1 MDLTVIT
8 VTWNSARSIEKQL
21 ESVRLAAKGLNFEQI
36 VVDNDSSDET
46 VEIASQFASV
56 KLIKNQSNQGFA
68 AANNQAVDLASGEYI
83 LFLNPDMELL
93 EQGSLKAMLGYL
105 KVNQEIGVLT
115 CRLVD
120 AKGEVNRFAGPRRLP
135 KIREQIAL
143 ILKLPHLWRGIL
155 KRYYYQDLDLDK
167 IQVVDTARGA
177 FMLVKREII
186 NKLGQAFDIRFHL
199 WFEDVDFC
207 RRVRGMGYKIVYHP
221 GFSCIDLVGRSFKQV
236 DHLNRQK
243 QFMASLLLYF
253 KKWEPW
259 YKWIWLALFRPI
271 GIFMTW
277 LYIKLK

>member
-1 MDLTVIT
+1 MDLSIIT
-8 VTWNSARSIEKQL
+8 VTWNSASFIKKQL
-21 ESVRLAAKGLNFEQI
+21 VSARAASDGLEFEQI
-36 VVDNDSSDET
+36 VVDNQSNDET
-46 VEIASQFASV
+46 VEIVGQTGSV
-56 KLIKNQSNQGFA
+56 KLIKNSTNKGFA
-68 AANNQAVDLASGEYI
+68 TANNQGVAVAKGEFI

-93 EQGSLKAMLGYL
+93 EQGSLKEMLGYL

-207 RRVRGMGYKIVYHP
+207 RRVREMGYKIVYHP

-236 DHLNRQK
+236 DHLNRQR